1 MMLFS
6 AKLNTPKPKQKKTKR
21 KLLIQNKTKT
31 FDPNQNKQTKTKQK
45 LLIRQDT
52 ADTRH
57 AEQRDHRTHSRPRKH
72 GRHSRHRRPRTD
84 RKNRTRRKHR
94 KRKPIPAA
102 NPTKTR
108 SQVLCDNPSGGNEE
122 KKRRSVI
129 RSRNRANQGSL
140 TSQCEVCLS
149 IDPGGK
155 DVRHRRKSK
164 RKERERVVSNEVAKS
179 LRKKRGISPDYPT
192 PTFPNHVA
200 HKPNN
205 PQAPQPTSPSTHK
218 PTLPKS

>member
-1 MMLFS
+1 MYSTAISIRITRRHRSLPLS
-6 AKLNTPKPKQKKTKR
+6 LQPRNTENTGHINTFDCKQNKTKQKLFIQTKTKTFDPNQNKQTKTKQ
-21 KLLIQNKTKT
+21 KLLNQTKTKT

-52 ADTRH
+52 ADTRY

-72 GRHSRHRRPRTD
+72 GRHRRPRTD

-129 RSRNRANQGSL
+129 RSRNRANQGNL
-140 TSQCEVCLS
+140 TSQCKACLS
-149 IDPGGK
+149 IKPGGK
-155 DVRHRRKSK
+155 DVRHRR
-164 RKERERVVSNEVAKS
+164 
-179 LRKKRGISPDYPT
+179 
-192 PTFPNHVA
+192 
-200 HKPNN
+200 
-205 PQAPQPTSPSTHK
+205 
-218 PTLPKS
+218 